1 MTSSSSEMQ
10 ECISNCQSCH
20 ASCTQTAAYCLT
32 KGGEHAAADHIKL
45 LLDCAQSCA
54 TGTDFMLRESTFHM
68 NECGICA
75 EICTACADSCEKMGD
90 DQQMKS
96 CAAACRA
103 CAESCK
109 TMSAAA

>member
-20 ASCTQTAAYCLT
+20 ASCIQIATYCFS

-54 TGTDFMLRESTFHM
+54 TCTDFMLRESTFHM
-68 NECGICA
+68 KECGICA
-75 EICTACADSCEKMGD
+75 LICTACADSCEKMGD

-103 CAESCK
+103 CADSCK
-109 TMSAAA
+109 KMSTAD